1 MEPGVFKNV
10 AGGAAVLAV
19 GLAVAAPA
27 GGGDHFPIAGVYARD
42 RACKGD
48 GSDPVDTLVT
58 ITRKN
63 IESTMGSCIILH
75 KKREGNITSM
85 QVQCRAA
92 GDEIILG
99 DVTLAQRDDDALDFD
114 DQDHTSPAVLHKCGK

>member
-48 GSDPVDTLVT
+48 GSDPVVGEKRHEILVVPAGPEAD
-58 ITRKN
+58 IQRIEYPHTRRRHLLP
-63 IESTMGSCIILH
+63 G
-75 KKREGNITSM
+75 G
-85 QVQCRAA
+85 
-92 GDEIILG
+92 G
-99 DVTLAQRDDDALDFD
+99 
-114 DQDHTSPAVLHKCGK
+114 